1 LISKPHTLHSTI
13 AAFPVRNGCIELGG
27 IALTRLAERVGQTP
41 FFVYDRRLLDARIA
55 HLRTHLPKEIAL
67 HYAIKANPMPAIVQ
81 HLRGLVDGFD
91 VASAN
96 EMRVALDTTMP
107 ATRVSFAGPGKT
119 EAELSQALAA
129 DITIE
134 VESMRELQVIAAL
147 AQRSGHNPRIALR
160 INPDFDVKGSGMRMG
175 GGPAQFG
182 IDAEQAPEALRELK
196 RLGLNFVGFHIFA
209 GSQNLRADL
218 LQEIQARTIE
228 LAIALAAHA
237 PGPVRHLNIG
247 GGFGIPYFPKDIPL
261 DIGPI
266 GANLAT
272 LIEKRVKPLLPE
284 AHLIIELGRYIVGE
298 CGLYVSRIIDRKV
311 SRGETFLVTDGGLHH
326 QLAAS
331 GNFGQVIRRNYPVA
345 IGNRMG
351 EAATETASVVGC
363 LCTPL
368 DLLAD
373 KAELPHAEI
382 GDLVVVFQSGA
393 YGLTASPTAFLSHAA
408 PFEVVV

>member
-1 LISKPHTLHSTI
+1 MTAKARPLHPAI
-13 AAFPVRNGCIELGG
+13 VAFPVRDGCIELGG
-27 IALTRLAERVGQTP
+27 LSLTRLAERVGQTP
-41 FFVYDRRLLDARIA
+41 FFAYDRRLLDARIR
-55 HLRTHLPKEIAL
+55 HLRQHLPNEIAL

-81 HLRGLVDGFD
+81 HLCALVDGFD
-91 VASAN
+91 VASGN
-96 EMRVALDTTMP
+96 EMRVALDAPMP

-119 EAELSQALAA
+119 EAELYQAIAA

-134 VESMRELQVIAAL
+134 IESARELHVIAAL
-147 AQRSGHNPRIALR
+147 AQRSGYTPRIALR
-160 INPDFDVKGSGMRMG
+160 INPDFDIKGSGMRMG

-182 IDAEQAPEALRELK
+182 IDAEQAPELLGELG

-228 LAIALAAHA
+228 LAISLSDHA

-247 GGFGIPYFPKDIPL
+247 GGFGIPYFPKDAPL

-266 GANLAT
+266 GENLGR
-272 LIEKRVKPLLPE
+272 LIAQRVKPAFPE
-284 AHLIIELGRYIVGE
+284 AQLIIELGRYIVGE
-298 CGLYVSRIIDRKV
+298 CGLYVSRIIDRKM
-311 SRGETFLVTDGGLHH
+311 SRGELFLVTDGGLHH

-345 IGNRMG
+345 IGNRMD
-351 EAATETASVVGC
+351 EPATETASVVGC

-373 KAELPHAEI
+373 KAELPRAEL

-393 YGLTASPTAFLSHAA
+393 YGLTASPINFLSH
-408 PFEVVV
+408 PLPVEVLV